1 MNEDLTKH
9 FVADFETT
17 TDENDCRVWAFGICS
32 VDDSFSFQYGN
43 DLDVFMLWCANS
55 KENYKVAFH
64 NLKFDSAFILNWLN
78 QNGFTRITDKKDKAD
93 KTYTT
98 LISDMG
104 AYYQIE
110 VFFEVGKGKGK
121 RGVNKVV
128 FTDSMKIFN
137 MSVEKIAKDFD
148 LPIRKG
154 SIDYKAFRPVGHELT
169 DEEVA
174 YLRNDVEI
182 VARALNIFY
191 KQGHT
196 KLTIG
201 SNALSSF
208 KSMCK
213 GFPNYFPVLEEAED
227 DFIRKSYRGGFTYVN
242 PKIQGKTVNGNCIC
256 MDVNSLYPSRLVQC
270 LMPYG
275 KPVFFEG
282 KYKENSEY
290 SLYVQRLVC
299 NFKIKKDRIP
309 SIQIK
314 NSLRFLANE
323 YLTDSGSEE
332 VELTLTNID
341 LKLFF
346 EQYDVEVIK
355 YLDGYMFKGV
365 KGLFTQYVNYWTE
378 EKVKAKKEGNS
389 AKYAISKLF
398 MNSLY
403 GKFATSKTGSQ
414 KIPVFDNEGV
424 LHYITG
430 EPEEMKSVYLPV
442 AVFTTAYGR
451 YLTITTSQKV
461 RNWTEKNLGFD
472 GYLYSDTD
480 SVYCKIELDQLE
492 ELKKSAGID
501 IDPYR
506 LGAWDIEQDNI
517 KRFKAL
523 RQKCYLKEV
532 DGKKIATVAGCPKNL
547 SRLFNFKNFTIG
559 FTTKNFTEE
568 IGKDSKLRYK
578 QVKGGVILKETDF
591 TIK

>member
-1 MNEDLTKH
+1 MKNNLRKKY
-9 FVADFETT
+9 VADFETT

-32 VDDSFSFQYGN
+32 VESFAFQYGN
-43 DLDVFMLWCANS
+43 DLEVFMQWCANP
-55 KENYKVAFH
+55 KENYEVAFH
-64 NLKFDSAFILNWLN
+64 NLKFDSSFILNWLN
-78 QNGFTRITDKKDKAD
+78 INSFTRIADKKDKQD

-110 VFFEVGKGKGK
+110 VFFEVSKNH
-121 RGVNKVV
+121 VNKVT

-137 MSVEKIAKDFD
+137 MSVERIAQDFD
-148 LPIRKG
+148 LPCKKG
-154 SIDYKAFRPVGHELT
+154 SIDYKAYRPVGHELT

-191 KQGHT
+191 TLGYT

-208 KSMCK
+208 KGMCK
-213 GFPNYFPVLEEAED
+213 GFTNYFPTLD
-227 DFIRKSYRGGFTYVN
+227 DVSDSFIRKGYRGGFTYVN
-242 PKIQGKTVNGNCIC
+242 PKHQGKIVKGNCIC
-256 MDVNSLYPSRLVQC
+256 MDVNSLYPSRLTQC
-270 LMPYG
+270 QMPYG
-275 KPVFFEG
+275 QGVWFED
-282 KYKENSEY
+282 KYKEDSEY
-290 SLYVQRLVC
+290 PLYVQRLLC
-299 NFKIKKDRIP
+299 TFKIKQDKIP

-314 NSLRFLANE
+314 NCSAFMPNE
-323 YLTDSGSEE
+323 YLTSSGAEP
-332 VELTLTNID
+332 VELTMTNVD
-341 LKLFF
+341 LELMFQ
-346 EQYDVEVIK
+346 QYDVSVLCYEG
-355 YLDGYMFKGV
+355 GYKFKAV
-365 KGLFTQYVNYWTE
+365 TGLFTQYVEHWTN
-378 EKVKAKKEGNS
+378 EKIKAKKEGNK
-389 AKYAISKLF
+389 AKYAIAKLF

-403 GKFATSKTGSQ
+403 GKFATSKTGCQ
-414 KIPVFDNEGV
+414 KIPVFDSYGV

-442 AVFTTAYGR
+442 ACFTTAYGR

-461 RNWTEKNLGFD
+461 REWTEANLGFD

-480 SVYCKIELDQLE
+480 SIYAKIELDQLE
-492 ELKKSAGID
+492 ELKKTAGID
-501 IDPYR
+501 IDPFR

-517 KRFKAL
+517 TRFKAI

-532 DGKKIATVAGCPKNL
+532 DGKRIATVAGCPKNL
-547 SRLFNFKNFTIG
+547 SKLFTFKNFNVG
-559 FTTKNFTEE
+559 FTTSLFSEEE
-568 IGKDSKLRYK
+568 IGKDAKLRYK